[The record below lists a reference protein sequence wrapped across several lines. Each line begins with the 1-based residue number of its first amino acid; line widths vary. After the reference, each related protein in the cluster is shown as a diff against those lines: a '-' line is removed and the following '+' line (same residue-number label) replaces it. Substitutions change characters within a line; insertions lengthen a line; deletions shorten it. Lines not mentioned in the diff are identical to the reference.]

1 MIEGHTSHT
10 DELTNG
16 LRINYKDRYTTID
29 NLNLKTDPS
38 THEVY
43 EVYNTKHTFNIVVLR
58 GTLHFTV
65 NNQEIDV
72 KNNEMLIIRPFI
84 RFKLHESKALFF
96 CIVVKNELC
105 NEVYEHCT
113 VSRDVQIRSF
123 CFHHYRFSQDIIN
136 TLTNDYT
143 ILKSEMGLEDY
154 RMKELALRSIFSVFV
169 SHLYSYPS
177 SQYEIPYPVRNHQE
191 QIYNKFL
198 TQLSLYY
205 RKERSVSFYAEKLNV
220 APKYLST
227 VVRHFTDYSAS
238 TVIDLYVVYRIKQ
251 ALYVNEQNIKTIS
264 ASYNFPNQSFFGR
277 YFKRVA
283 GISPN
288 EYIKQNNR
296 KAIAQKDR

>member
-1 MIEGHTSHT
+1 MTEGYINKT
-10 DELTNG
+10 DVCT
-16 LRINYKDRYTTID
+16 RSQHFDYKERYTIVD
-29 NLNLKTDPS
+29 NLDVKTEPTTQGD
-38 THEVY
+38 Y
-43 EVYNTKHTFNIVVLR
+43 EIYNTKYTYSIVVLR
-58 GTLHFTV
+58 GTLHFTI
-65 NNQEIDV
+65 NNQTLDV
-72 KNNEMLIIRPFI
+72 KNNEMLIVRPFI
-84 RFKLHESKALFF
+84 RLKLHESKALFF

-123 CFHHYRFSQDIIN
+123 CFHHYHFSQDVIN
-136 TLTNDYT
+136 TLLNDYSM
-143 ILKSEMGLEDY
+143 LKEEMKLEDY
-154 RMKELALRSIFSVFV
+154 KMKELALRSIFSVFV
-169 SHLYSYPS
+169 SHLYSFNAPQHEILYP
-177 SQYEIPYPVRNHQE
+177 IRNHQE

-205 RKERSVSFYAEKLNV
+205 KKERSVSFYAEKLNV

-264 ASYNFPNQSFFGR
+264 AAYNFPNQSFFGR
-277 YFKRVA
+277 YFKRVS
-283 GISPN
+283 GMSPN

-296 KAIAQKDR
+296 KAIAHNDK